1 MVRCLVRVVGSVVGW
16 VVSRFGV
23 LTCRLCVWWVLV
35 ISGLCV
41 LPGWC
46 FCVGLCNID
55 SNAFGLV
62 VGFAWLGFCWWCLV
76 FVMCV
81 GLWVAV

>member
-1 MVRCLVRVVGSVVGW
+1 MVYCGYFCLGLVVCCGFGRLVGLGWWFGVWVWVVGSVVGR

-41 LPGWC
+41 LTGWC
-46 FCVGLCNID
+46 FLCGIVQHR
-55 SNAFGLV
+55 F
-62 VGFAWLGFCWWCLV
+62 
-76 FVMCV
+76 
-81 GLWVAV
+81 

>member
-1 MVRCLVRVVGSVVGW
+1 MGFGDFW
-16 VVSRFGV
+16 AMRFD
-23 LTCRLCVWWVLV
+23 
-35 ISGLCV
+35 
-41 LPGWC
+41 GWC

-81 GLWVAV
+81 DLWVAV